1 MAFLKVGKEPKVK
14 DQRLYL
20 MRIKLPGPT
29 PVTVMKIGKASGH
42 SSKERMLQINGSI
55 FDKYRETAMI
65 YVCKDKKVPAEKVF
79 EYETMLH
86 KFFAHYR
93 ANNNHRFDG
102 YSECFEIDEEVAR
115 QAYDAVIDG
124 MVPDFIYAKE
134 EDKLPDGFDN

>member
-1 MAFLKVGKEPKVK
+1 MAFLKVDKEPKVK

-20 MRIKLPGPT
+20 MRIRLPGPT
-29 PVTVMKIGKASGH
+29 GKTVMKIGKASGS

-65 YVCKDKKVPAEKVF
+65 YICKDQKVLADKVF
-79 EYETMLH
+79 EYETVLH

-93 ANNNHRFDG
+93 IVDNHRFDG
-102 YSECFEIDEEVAR
+102 HTECFEIEEEVAR
-115 QAYDAVIDG
+115 QAYDAVMGG
-124 MVPDFIYAKE
+124 MIPDFIYATE